1 MTSPNF
7 SFPQPTDDELAAQM
21 PAAPSAL
28 RTSSAPAPG
37 PVDPVPGPVDPVP
50 GYAPVGAPSPRLGKW
65 ALGLTVGAAA
75 LSLIASMILGAT
87 AGPAEAA
94 NGRYFSDA
102 PAWLTVLGTTLFALQ
117 GLCTLAGL
125 SGLVMGIIA
134 TAADRGRTQ
143 GIIAT
148 AVAIFAPV
156 ISFAL
161 FLILSFALL

>member
-7 SFPQPTDDELAAQM
+7 SYPQPTDDELAAQM
-21 PAAPSAL
+21 PAGPSAL
-28 RTSSAPAPG
+28 RTPAP
-37 PVDPVPGPVDPVP
+37 PVPGPVDPVTGLVDPVP
-50 GYAPVGAPSPRLGKW
+50 GSAVAGAPSPRLGKW
-65 ALGLTVGAAA
+65 ALGLTLGAAA

-134 TAADRGRTQ
+134 TATDRGRTQ

-148 AVAIFAPV
+148 AVAIFTPV

-161 FLILSFALL
+161 FLVLSFALV